1 LPLALIPLW
10 WNYIPGLRI
19 SCLKAVDDFPEQCD
33 IHLQDND
40 DLVNKYKKG
49 IVRMT
54 QDAEKGLMSD
64 KNPQGHSD
72 FRGALLY

>member
-1 LPLALIPLW
+1 MLIPFAVGAYSAMVELYTW
-10 WNYIPGLRI
+10 SRI

-49 IVRMT
+49 HRE
-54 QDAEKGLMSD
+54 DDS
-64 KNPQGHSD
+64 
-72 FRGALLY
+72 RC